1 MSCHPS
7 LTQFGIA
14 WTFWLSVPVWWS
26 WRSYLGWLGG
36 FTFFSQ
42 WLELAGLLKNTT
54 SWWRFVI
61 FPWYGFDLKVYVYV
75 YVYVYRNICI
85 YKYTS
90 CLFGHRTLSGF
101 CIKFG
106 DDLPGKKCTIWDTQ
120 KCIRGNTQVFC
131 IFEPTLQK
139 LSPSLTRINKKVK
152 MNISW
157 IYTIAETVT
166 SRTITS
172 LVMGILTL
180 KRSFVT
186 IACILGAV
194 GGRSKISPILK
205 MRSFEIMAVVFSLSP
220 GRNKAFGFHSYGWL
234 LNP

>member
-1 MSCHPS
+1 MCMY
-7 LTQFGIA
+7 I
-14 WTFWLSVPVWWS
+14 
-26 WRSYLGWLGG
+26 
-36 FTFFSQ
+36 
-42 WLELAGLLKNTT
+42 E
-54 SWWRFVI
+54 I
-61 FPWYGFDLKVYVYV
+61 YVYT
-75 YVYVYRNICI
+75 NIPQVFSDTGRCQVSALNLEMI
-85 YKYTS
+85 
-90 CLFGHRTLSGF
+90 FLSWEK
-101 CIKFG
+101 I
-106 DDLPGKKCTIWDTQ
+106 TIWDTQ